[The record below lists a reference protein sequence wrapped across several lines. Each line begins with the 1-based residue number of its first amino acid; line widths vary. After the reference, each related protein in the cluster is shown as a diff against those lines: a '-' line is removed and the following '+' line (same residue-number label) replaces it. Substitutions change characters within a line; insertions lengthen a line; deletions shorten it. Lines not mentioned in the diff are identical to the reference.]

1 MCPVKKVATLLIV
14 VLSVLS
20 VMSPLSSAQTT
31 SIEELRNAIDLA
43 VAEADMPNSW
53 WTILVRDAETGWP
66 LYEKDT
72 GRSFIPASNT
82 KLYTVASALDV
93 LGPDFRY
100 ETTLWTDGVIVDGLL
115 MGNLIV
121 RGSGDP
127 VIGGRFNDGDI
138 TETFRAWADSLKVRG
153 IHRIEGNI
161 VGDDD
166 VFDDVRLGYG
176 WQFDDLSYWYAAEIS
191 ALSFNDNCVDFQ
203 LVAQQLNMPA
213 ELTWFPSMTSYIST
227 ENASLT
233 VEAGGSIQEGYFRE
247 QGSNNFQFSSRV
259 PQGSTDYESL
269 TVSNPTAYFVHVLR
283 ETLLS
288 EGISV
293 GGSPVDV
300 DAITLKPDY
309 QSLDRLF
316 TYYSPP
322 LTDIVRVLLKRSQN
336 LYAEQLLRTV
346 GIESPVHDSDLEPG
360 SAEMALA
367 RARQV
372 YGAAGVDTLRLQLVD
387 GSGLARQNLVTSTM
401 TANLLSFM
409 YHHSDS
415 ATRDAFIQAL
425 PVAGVDGTLASR
437 MKGTLAEGNVRA
449 KTGTLGNASALSGFV
464 TTSAGTELIFSIMA
478 NHYTESSAR
487 PRALQDRILIIL
499 ASHTR

>member
-1 MCPVKKVATLLIV
+1 MYTPKKVAALLILV
-14 VLSVLS
+14 AGILSVLS
-20 VMSPLSSAQTT
+20 PLSTAQTT
-31 SIEELRNAIDLA
+31 SVEELRGAIDLA
-43 VAEADMPNSW
+43 IAKSDMPNSW

-82 KLYTVASALDV
+82 KLYTAASALDV
-93 LGPDFRY
+93 LGPDYRY
-100 ETTLWTDGVIVDGLL
+100 ETAIWTDGVVVDGLL
-115 MGNLIV
+115 VGNLIV

-127 VIGGRFNDGDI
+127 VIGGRFNDGDL
-138 TETFRAWADSLKVRG
+138 TETFRAWADSLKARG
-153 IHRIEGNI
+153 IHRIEGDI
-161 VGDDD
+161 IGDDD
-166 VFDDVRLGYG
+166 VFDNVSLGYG
-176 WQFDDLSYWYAAEIS
+176 WQWDDLSFWYAAEIS
-191 ALSFNDNCVDFQ
+191 GLSFNDNCVDFQ

-213 ELTWFPSMTSYIST
+213 ELTWFPSMTSYISA

-233 VEAGGSIQEGYFRE
+233 VEPGGSIQEGYFRE
-247 QGSNNFQFSSRV
+247 QGSNEFRFSSRV
-259 PQGSTDYESL
+259 PQGKTDLESL

-300 DAITLKPDY
+300 DAMTLKPDY
-309 QSLDRLF
+309 ESLDRLF
-316 TYYSPP
+316 AHHSPP
-322 LTDIVRVLLKRSQN
+322 LRDIVSVLLKRSQN
-336 LYAEQLLRTV
+336 LYAEQVLRTI
-346 GIESPVHDSDLEPG
+346 GAESPLHDSNLEPG

-415 ATRDAFIQAL
+415 ATRDAFIEAL
-425 PVAGVDGTLASR
+425 PIAGVDGSLSSR
-437 MKGTLAEGNVRA
+437 MKGTPAEGNARA
-449 KTGTLGNASALSGFV
+449 KTGTLGNASALSGYV

-487 PRALQDRILIIL
+487 PRALQDHILTIL